1 MGVSPLSNQMKE
13 ESPKKRNQN
22 MQKLR
27 GKEVNQGQKS
37 DQCGMKGEAYIS
49 KVLGIQS
56 KSWEFLRGCDCKFSV
71 YSKGEW
77 QKHQLVIS
85 QGAA

>member
-56 KSWEFLRGCDCKFSV
+56 KSWEFLEAVIVSFLFILKVNGKNIN
-71 YSKGEW
+71 
-77 QKHQLVIS
+77 QL
-85 QGAA
+85 

>member
-27 GKEVNQGQKS
+27 GKEVN
-37 DQCGMKGEAYIS
+37 
-49 KVLGIQS
+49 
-56 KSWEFLRGCDCKFSV
+56 
-71 YSKGEW
+71 
-77 QKHQLVIS
+77 
-85 QGAA
+85 